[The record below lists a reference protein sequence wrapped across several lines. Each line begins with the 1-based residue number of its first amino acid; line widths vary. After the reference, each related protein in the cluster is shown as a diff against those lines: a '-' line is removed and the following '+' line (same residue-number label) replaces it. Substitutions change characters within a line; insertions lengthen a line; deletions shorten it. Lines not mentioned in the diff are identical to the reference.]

1 VTVSYL
7 IQLSKFEKIIGFSLI
22 YCALLFNSL
31 LNLSPAKFVST
42 KKRSGF
48 LEREWTYLSFG
59 SFKNQMLSN
68 IYFWPRFIF
77 AYQKS
82 LKRTLKTGFWVQNH
96 LFNLSSSAVNSQRLF
111 KKLVW
116 MFVLMLSGIQIG
128 FPFSL
133 FLIKTVSFLHLT
145 KTLKLRNLAFF
156 FLAYSNMNYYDKN
169 VYECLHDENKNIGLR
184 GH

>member
-1 VTVSYL
+1 
-7 IQLSKFEKIIGFSLI
+7 
-22 YCALLFNSL
+22 
-31 LNLSPAKFVST
+31 
-42 KKRSGF
+42 
-48 LEREWTYLSFG
+48 
-59 SFKNQMLSN
+59 MLSN
-68 IYFWPRFIF
+68 IYFWLRFIF

-133 FLIKTVSFLHLT
+133 FLIKTVSFSTSHKNPET
-145 KTLKLRNLAFF
+145 TEFSF
-156 FLAYSNMNYYDKN
+156 FLSSTFNYELILIKKKSP
-169 VYECLHDENKNIGLR
+169 LMLTLWR
-184 GH
+184 GKFFIKWIWSQRSQKVILNFKIIFVCDILFV